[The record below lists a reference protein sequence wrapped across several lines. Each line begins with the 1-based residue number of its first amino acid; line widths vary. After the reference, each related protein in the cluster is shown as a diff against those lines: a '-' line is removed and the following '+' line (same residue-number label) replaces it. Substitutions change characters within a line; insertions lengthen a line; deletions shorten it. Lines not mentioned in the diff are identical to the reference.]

1 MKIGIIG
8 NGFVGKATRVL
19 ECEGIE
25 IMCYDI
31 DPKLCIPEGTTLEEL
46 CECDIIFISV
56 PTPMNE
62 DGSCFLNIVE
72 SVVDDI
78 SKIVNLDE
86 KLVVI
91 RSTIPPGTSKRLNCY
106 FMPEFLTEKNYI
118 DDFVNN
124 PEWVF
129 GVKGNDTLQD
139 SIFME
144 TIKKMIELAHYNNK
158 IKYDNISYVLN
169 TEAEMIKLFRN
180 TFLATKIAYCN
191 EISEFCEKSGINYES
206 VRDLATRDTRIGE
219 GHTNVPGHDG
229 KKGFGGTCFPKD
241 INSLLHE
248 MKKLDMDSYI
258 LKSVITRNET
268 HDRPENDWKEDK
280 GRATV

>member
-1 MKIGIIG
+1 MQVKNLNHILRWLL
-8 NGFVGKATRVL
+8 NLF
-19 ECEGIE
+19 
-25 IMCYDI
+25 
-31 DPKLCIPEGTTLEEL
+31 
-46 CECDIIFISV
+46 IFTFIYILV
-56 PTPMNE
+56 I
-62 DGSCFLNIVE
+62 CFLNIVE
-72 SVVDDI
+72 SVVNDI

-139 SIFME
+139 STFME
-144 TIKKMIELAHYNNK
+144 TIKKMIDLAYYNNK

-180 TFLATKIAYCN
+180 TFLATKVAYCN
-191 EISEFCEKSGINYES
+191 EIYEFCEKSGINYES
-206 VRDLATRDTRIGE
+206 VRDLATKDTRIGG

-241 INSLLHE
+241 INSLLYE
-248 MKKLDMDSYI
+248 MKKVDMDSYI

-268 HDRPENDWKEDK
+268 HDRSENDWKENK
-280 GRATV
+280 GRAIV

>member
-180 TFLATKIAYCN
+180 TFLATKVAYCN
-191 EISEFCEKSGINYES
+191 EIYEFCEKSGINYES

>member
-1 MKIGIIG
+1 MSLRHILLLTVKYS
-8 NGFVGKATRVL
+8 KA
-19 ECEGIE
+19 
-25 IMCYDI
+25 
-31 DPKLCIPEGTTLEEL
+31 GTTLEEL

-144 TIKKMIELAHYNNK
+144 TIKNMIELAHYNNK

-180 TFLATKIAYCN
+180 TFLATKVAYCN
-191 EISEFCEKSGINYES
+191 EIYEFCEKSGINYES

>member
-19 ECEGIE
+19 ECEGIQM
-25 IMCYDI
+25 MCYDI
-31 DPKLCIPEGTTLEEL
+31 DPKLCVPEGTTLEKL
-46 CECDIIFISV
+46 CESDIIFVSV
-56 PTPMNE
+56 PTPMNK

-91 RSTIPPGTSKRLNCY
+91 RSTVPPGTSKRLNCY

-118 DDFVNN
+118 DDFINN
-124 PEWVF
+124 PEWIF
-129 GVKGNDTLQD
+129 GLKGKTIQD
-139 SIFME
+139 SLFME
-144 TIKKMIELAHYNNK
+144 TIKKMIDLAYYNNK
-158 IKYDNISYVLN
+158 ITYDTISFVLT

-180 TFLATKIAYCN
+180 TFLATKVAYCN
-191 EISEFCEKSGINYES
+191 EIYEFCKKSGINYES
-206 VRDLATRDTRIGE
+206 VRDLATRDPRIGE

-258 LKSVITRNET
+258 LKSVITRNEN
-268 HDRPENDWKEDK
+268 HDRPENDWKQDK

>member
-206 VRDLATRDTRIGE
+206 VRDLATRDTRIG
-219 GHTNVPGHDG
+219 GSHTNVPGHDG